1 MKTVTI
7 SILLFI
13 GILESCAPIVKL
25 SYGIS
30 NPKMESP
37 QSLTRFLEKKR
48 YPLDN
53 QYQIKDS
60 SSYIRIMNDSVFHT
74 LLFRTLIFTGDLKL
88 IEIDTTHCQWSG
100 GYAVERLKK
109 DTVYSIN
116 DSISLTGITSFI
128 MPLFDTSGHVDT
140 RKGAYDFIVVNTWA
154 KFIGRLNER
163 IFLSVESVK
172 KREDLKIL
180 VINLNLD
187 MQESWH
193 LDKEHRIKLN

>member
-1 MKTVTI
+1 MKAVTI
-7 SILLFI
+7 SILLFVA
-13 GILESCAPIVKL
+13 ILESCAPIVKL

-30 NPKMESP
+30 KPKMESP
-37 QSLTRFLEKKR
+37 QSLNRFLVKKR
-48 YPLDN
+48 YPIDN
-53 QYQIKDS
+53 QYLIVDS
-60 SSYIRIMNDSVFHT
+60 SSYIRLMDDSVFHT
-74 LLFRTLIFTGDLKL
+74 LLFRTLVFTGDFRL

-109 DTVYSIN
+109 DTVYPVN
-116 DSISLTGITSFI
+116 ESISLFAITSFI
-128 MPLFDTSGHVDT
+128 RPLFDTSGYSDI
-140 RKGAYDFIVVNTWA
+140 RKGGYDFIVVNTWA

-172 KREDLKIL
+172 QRTDLNIL

-193 LDKEHRIKLN
+193 LEKVHRIKLN